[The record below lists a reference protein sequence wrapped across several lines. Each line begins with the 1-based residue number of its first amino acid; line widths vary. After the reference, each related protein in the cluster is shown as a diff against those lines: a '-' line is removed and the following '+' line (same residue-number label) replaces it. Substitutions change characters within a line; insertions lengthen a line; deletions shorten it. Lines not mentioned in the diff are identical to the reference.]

1 VTAQALSVELAWGV
15 AGVHTLRQDCD
26 VLVLVDILS
35 FTTAVSVAVSCGASV
50 RPLALGEQLPGI
62 APGDVLAGPRDGP
75 GPTLSPMSLRGL
87 QPGQRLVLAS
97 PNGAALAASL
107 NGVPAVAAA
116 LRNTGAVVEWLRSR
130 GGRVGIVAAG
140 EHDDDAFWRP
150 SYEDALGAGA
160 IVARLGARCSPQ
172 AQAAAVAFRAAE
184 ARLADCLRDCRSG
197 AELVT
202 SGFADDVTMAAE
214 LDADTVVPLW
224 RDQVFAAES

>member
-1 VTAQALSVELAWGV
+1 MSVELAWGV
-15 AGVHTLRQDCD
+15 AGLHALASDCD

-50 RPLALGEQLPGI
+50 RPIGSDERLPDI
-62 APGDVLAGPRDGP
+62 APGDVLAGPREGP
-75 GPTLSPMSLRGL
+75 GPTLSPVSLREL
-87 QPGQRLVLAS
+87 RPGQRLVLAS
-97 PNGAALAASL
+97 PNGAAIAGSID
-107 NGVPAVAAA
+107 GVPAVAAA
-116 LRNTGAVVEWLRSR
+116 LRNAGAVVDWLREH

-140 EHDDDAFWRP
+140 EHDIDAWRP

-160 IVARLGARCSPQ
+160 IVARLEARCSPQ

-184 ARLADCLRDCRSG
+184 ARLAACLRDSRSG
-197 AELVT
+197 AELVQ

-214 LDADTVVPLW
+214 LDADTVVPVW